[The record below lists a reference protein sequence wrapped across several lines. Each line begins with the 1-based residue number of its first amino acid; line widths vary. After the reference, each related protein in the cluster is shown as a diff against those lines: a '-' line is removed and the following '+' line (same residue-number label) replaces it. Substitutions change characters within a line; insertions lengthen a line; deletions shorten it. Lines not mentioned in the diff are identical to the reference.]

1 MPGGTYISMNRG
13 SPAAAGGAVV
23 IFLLLAALGLVAY
36 YVYKKPCDLKE
47 HVPKLYKWIFH
58 KSDIDWP
65 KDPKGCTE
73 DPSS

>member
-47 HVPKLYKWIFH
+47 HVPKLYKWI
-58 KSDIDWP
+58 
-65 KDPKGCTE
+65 
-73 DPSS
+73 